1 MNTTALNP
9 EYAESAGLAYYDG
22 PELVDTVLQALRS
35 AGLDPDRLD
44 IDDLAP
50 LDEFHALGRAAT
62 LALAELSGLTT
73 TDRVLD
79 VGAGIGG
86 PARFLAARYGARV
99 TALDATQRFCAVAE
113 LLTRGA
119 GLADRV
125 QVVHGDARRMPFAD
139 GEFDLVWTQA
149 MMQNVA
155 DKGQL
160 IAELARVLAPGGRL
174 ALFELVA
181 VPGEEIELPVPW
193 ADRQAESWLLT
204 AAELRE
210 LLDSGPLRLTTWNVG
225 EAALASIAAA
235 AASLMPPSAQPA
247 LGLHMLMPD
256 YQARMEGLARNVAQ
270 QKIAL
275 VQAVVSRG

>member
-1 MNTTALNP
+1 MNTATLNSD
-9 EYAESAGLAYYDG
+9 YADERRTRATT
-22 PELVDTVLQALRS
+22 TVPSSSTPSCKRLRS

-62 LALAELSGLTT
+62 LALAELSGLTA

-155 DKGQL
+155 EKGQL
-160 IAELARVLAPGGRL
+160 IAELVRVLAPGGRL

-181 VPGEEIELPVPW
+181 GPG
-193 ADRQAESWLLT
+193 
-204 AAELRE
+204 
-210 LLDSGPLRLTTWNVG
+210 G
-225 EAALASIAAA
+225 AS
-235 AASLMPPSAQPA
+235 SS
-247 LGLHMLMPD
+247 
-256 YQARMEGLARNVAQ
+256 
-270 QKIAL
+270 
-275 VQAVVSRG
+275 SRCRGQTGRPRAGS

>member
-1 MNTTALNP
+1 MNTDILNP
-9 EYAESAGLAYYDG
+9 DYADGAGLAYYDG

-62 LALAELSGLTT
+62 LALAELSGLAA

-99 TALDATQRFCAVAE
+99 TALDATRRFCAVAE

-125 QVVHGDARRMPFAD
+125 QVVYGDARRMPFAD
-139 GEFDLVWTQA
+139 GEFDLVWSQA
-149 MMQNVA
+149 MMQNIA
-155 DKGQL
+155 EKERL
-160 IAELARVLAPGGRL
+160 IAELVRVLAPGGRL

-181 VPGEEIELPVPW
+181 GPGGPLVFPVPW
-193 ADRQAESWLLT
+193 ADRQAESWLPT
-204 AAELRE
+204 AGELRE
-210 LLDSGPLRLTTWNVG
+210 LLDSGPLTLTTWNEG
-225 EAALASIAAA
+225 EAAAASIAAA
-235 AASLMPPSAQPA
+235 AASLAPPSAEPA

-256 YQARMEGLARNVAQ
+256 FQARMEGLARNVAQ

-275 VQAVVSRG
+275 VQAVVSRD